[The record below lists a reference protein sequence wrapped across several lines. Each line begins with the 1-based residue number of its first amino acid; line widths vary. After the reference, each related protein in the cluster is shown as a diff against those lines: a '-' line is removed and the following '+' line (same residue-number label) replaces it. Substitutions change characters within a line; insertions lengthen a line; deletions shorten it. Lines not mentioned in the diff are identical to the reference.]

1 MKYWFFSHPTIINMC
16 LENRRA
22 SLFTPTLTID
32 TLGSRDCVNLA
43 DNSCL
48 RTFLAHSVDVTSLDL
63 IDRRP
68 SSMRHFARARKRR
81 DAVDST
87 ASWTCMRLKLHELLL
102 TSKYPMRAFTWLQVR
117 FLMFGCCRR
126 RCRAAFPGW
135 PSFRWNS
142 TSSGRSNIGVGRTLC
157 SCGRN

>member
-1 MKYWFFSHPTIINMC
+1 MC

-87 ASWTCMRLKLHELLL
+87 AS
-102 TSKYPMRAFTWLQVR
+102 
-117 FLMFGCCRR
+117 
-126 RCRAAFPGW
+126 
-135 PSFRWNS
+135 
-142 TSSGRSNIGVGRTLC
+142 
-157 SCGRN
+157 